1 MGLQPAWLHRP
12 GGAFVIHTDK
22 GEKYINGEQSI
33 LNSQA
38 SASLSKNKYLTR
50 VILGRNGF
58 DNIPYARALD
68 LKEAKSFLSRHKKI
82 IVKPLKGMGCDDINV
97 VSKNAQL
104 ESLNIKNYILEKYIS
119 GQEMRFLIV
128 NNKVAAVHK
137 SNYGGSVAS
146 DRELERISLEEG
158 EWDNE
163 LGQQAVAI
171 SKLFGL
177 GFTAIDYIIDESG
190 EAHILEVNSAP
201 GLKWFHAPSE
211 GPPADVARLLL
222 DSFLV

>member
-12 GGAFVIHTDK
+12 GGAFVIHTAK
-22 GEKYINGEQSI
+22 GERYINGEQSI

-58 DNIPYARALD
+58 ENIPYARARDYSEAEKFLD
-68 LKEAKSFLSRHKKI
+68 SYKKI
-82 IVKPLKGMGCDDINV
+82 IVKPLKGMGCDDIHI
-97 VSKNAQL
+97 VSEVSQL
-104 ESLNIKNYILEKYIS
+104 QSLKIKDYILEKYIS
-119 GQEMRFLIV
+119 GQEMRYLIV
-128 NNKVAAVHK
+128 NYEVAAVHE
-137 SNYGGSVAS
+137 SNYGGSVAI
-146 DRELERISLEEG
+146 DRELERISIEKKV
-158 EWDNE
+158 WDSKLAQE
-163 LGQQAVAI
+163 AVAI

-177 GFTAIDYIIDESG
+177 GFAAIDFIIDQEGNS
-190 EAHILEVNSAP
+190 HILEVNSAP